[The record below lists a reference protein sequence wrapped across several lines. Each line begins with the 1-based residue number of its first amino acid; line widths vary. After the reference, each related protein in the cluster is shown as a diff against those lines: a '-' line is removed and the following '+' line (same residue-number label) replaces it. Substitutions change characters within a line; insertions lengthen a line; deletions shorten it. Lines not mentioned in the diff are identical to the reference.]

1 MENIAHYLVDFGF
14 QSHFLSLNIFAMV
27 ILGNLVFIFSK
38 LSKKRPRRNSNYDTA
53 SFFCW
58 SFLLV

>member
-53 SFFCW
+53 SF
-58 SFLLV
+58 LL

>member
-38 LSKKRPRRNSNYDTA
+38 LSKKEATS
-53 SFFCW
+53 
-58 SFLLV
+58 